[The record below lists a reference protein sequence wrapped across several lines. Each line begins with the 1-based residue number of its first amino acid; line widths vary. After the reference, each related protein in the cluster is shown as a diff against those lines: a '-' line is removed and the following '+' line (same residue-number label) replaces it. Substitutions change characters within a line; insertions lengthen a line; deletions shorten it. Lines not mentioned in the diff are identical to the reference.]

1 MPTARELLE
10 QADAL
15 MRRNRSPL
23 AAADDIPELTDEVP
37 LAADDIVVAAR
48 ASAAN
53 DAVATA
59 AARDDVPELTDAVAY
74 VDAVSIEAVPDDE
87 VTRWLE
93 SELGAQSV
101 LGDGP
106 DSIALVPP
114 APQPLF
120 APTHDEP
127 GLPDAADSPASSDA
141 PAATTPETPAPPPQS
156 AAAALAAFS
165 SAAPAPSATPP
176 ESDYAFEAIERA
188 PAAPSEPPSIET
200 LFDEKFAGTSVAAA
214 EDTAEAPAEPT
225 AAAERP
231 VVADDPARWSALAE
245 EIRMQVLQR
254 IDIFTDTGLQQQLTA
269 RLQPI
274 VDRAS
279 ADLVA
284 AINQHVGT
292 LLRAYVAEAIEREI
306 EKWRQGSR

>member
-15 MRRNRSPL
+15 MRRNRSLL
-23 AAADDIPELTDEVP
+23 AATDDIPELTDEV
-37 LAADDIVVAAR
+37 AVATDDVVVAAR
-48 ASAAN
+48 EAAAN
-53 DAVATA
+53 EALAPGAEPGDM
-59 AARDDVPELTDAVAY
+59 PELTDAVAY
-74 VDAVSIEAVPDDE
+74 VDAVSIEAVPEDD

-101 LGDGP
+101 IGGDDP
-106 DSIALVPP
+106 DSVALVPP
-114 APQPLF
+114 ATLRIVL
-120 APTHDEP
+120 PTEPSDEP
-127 GLPDAADSPASSDA
+127 
-141 PAATTPETPAPPPQS
+141 PAAEPIEAPPPPPQS
-156 AAAALAAFS
+156 AAAALAAYAAS
-165 SAAPAPSATPP
+165 PIAPTESAP
-176 ESDYAFEAIERA
+176 DYAFEAIERES
-188 PAAPSEPPSIET
+188 APSEPPSVET
-200 LFDEKFAGTSVAAA
+200 LFDEELAGMSVAAA
-214 EDTAEAPAEPT
+214 DGAAESQEDTVAPAALP
-225 AAAERP
+225 A
-231 VVADDPARWSALAE
+231 VADDPARWAALAE

-306 EKWRQGSR
+306 EKWREGGPR